1 MKIYRVV
8 KINIDT
14 EEEIN
19 YGTMCEEDMKLI
31 VRGYH
36 FNADF
41 GGFYEKKNSRS
52 IYIVSLVNEI

>member
-1 MKIYRVV
+1 MKIYSVV

-19 YGTMCEEDMKLI
+19 YGTMCEEDMKLT

-36 FNADF
+36 HNTEF
-41 GGFYEKKNSRS
+41 GFYEKKNSRH
-52 IYIVSLVNEI
+52 IYIVNLVNEI